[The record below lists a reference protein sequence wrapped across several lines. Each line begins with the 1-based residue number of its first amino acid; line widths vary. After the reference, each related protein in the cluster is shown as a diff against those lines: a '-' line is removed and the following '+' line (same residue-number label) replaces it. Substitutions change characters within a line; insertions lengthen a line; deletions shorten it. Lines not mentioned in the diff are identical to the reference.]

1 MLAHD
6 YYPGGHQS
14 GISIIQNGLRIGS
27 NGDIR
32 LEPTPG
38 PGHAQPKPGERHVDR
53 ANNIISVRMQYP
65 DSSKDRK
72 GFGPIIYPDL
82 NLAYNVK
89 IHPEGKAF
97 RVTVDLEE
105 PLPAEWV
112 GKVGFIFEL
121 FPGNLFGKTYYM
133 DKQFGIFPRQAN
145 GPGTRNKDGIYE
157 IKPLAAGK
165 MLSVA
170 PENERLRITFENLK
184 DQNLQLLDGRALVQS
199 GWFIVRSA
207 IPAGA
212 TKNAVEWLI
221 TPHAVPG
228 WKYEPVV
235 QVSQVGYH
243 PAQQKVAVIEID
255 KTDKLRLPATLYRVS

>member
-1 MLAHD
+1 MAVVFAALPFTFLSQYCFAQSADAQSFKINELEYLERPGVSVMLAHD

-121 FPGNLFGKTYYM
+121 FPGILFG
-133 DKQFGIFPRQAN
+133 
-145 GPGTRNKDGIYE
+145 
-157 IKPLAAGK
+157 
-165 MLSVA
+165 
-170 PENERLRITFENLK
+170 
-184 DQNLQLLDGRALVQS
+184 
-199 GWFIVRSA
+199 
-207 IPAGA
+207 
-212 TKNAVEWLI
+212 
-221 TPHAVPG
+221 
-228 WKYEPVV
+228 
-235 QVSQVGYH
+235 
-243 PAQQKVAVIEID
+243 
-255 KTDKLRLPATLYRVS
+255 